1 MALMQINVLP
11 LGTSSPSVGEF
22 VASIVKHLQRQGA
35 VCRLTDMGTEVEG
48 EAAELLAMAAR
59 LHEIPFTK
67 GCRRVVTQVLIDDRR
82 DKKIGLGDKVE
93 SINQRLAIEA
103 DLHRA

>member
-11 LGTSSPSVGEF
+11 LGTASPSVGEF
-22 VASIVKHLQRQGA
+22 VTSIVKQLQRQGA

-48 EAAELLAMAAR
+48 EAAELLAMAAL

-67 GCRRVVTQVLIDDRR
+67 GCRRVVTQILIDDRR
-82 DKKIGLGDKVE
+82 DKKVGLGDKVE

-103 DLHRA
+103 DLHRP

>member
-22 VASIVKHLQRQGA
+22 VGSIVKLLQREGA
-35 VCRLTDMGTEVEG
+35 LYRLTDMGTEVEG
-48 EAAELLAMAAR
+48 TAAELLALAAR

-67 GCRRVVTQVLIDDRR
+67 GCRRVVSQIVIDDRR
-82 DKKIGLGDKVE
+82 DKKIGLGDKVA
-93 SINQRLAIEA
+93 SVKQRLAVEA
-103 DLHRA
+103 D

>member
-22 VASIVKHLQRQGA
+22 VASIVKQLQREGA

-48 EAAELLAMAAR
+48 EAAALLALAAR
-59 LHEIPFTK
+59 LHEIPFAK
-67 GCRRVVTQVLIDDRR
+67 GCRRVVTQIVIDDRR

-93 SINQRLAIEA
+93 SVNQRLVIEA
-103 DLHRA
+103 D